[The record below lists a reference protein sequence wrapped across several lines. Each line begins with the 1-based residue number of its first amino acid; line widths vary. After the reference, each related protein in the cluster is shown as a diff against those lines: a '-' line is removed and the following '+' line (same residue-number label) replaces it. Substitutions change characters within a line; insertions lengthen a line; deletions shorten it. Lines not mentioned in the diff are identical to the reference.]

1 MSFFL
6 NGYPVLQAYGLSRIS
21 LHREAAADDHLGPVH
36 VPEIITRKKIVPGS
50 LHLFYRYKV
59 SISKLLSI
67 VCDFVF

>member
-21 LHREAAADDHLGPVH
+21 LHREATADDHIGPVH
-36 VPEIITRKKIVPGS
+36 VLEISALKKNIPCS
-50 LHLFYRYKV
+50 LDLFYRYKV